1 MRSTFA
7 SWLEKGGRGLV
18 IKKQQQHQEE
28 EKQRFKEKEINL
40 EKLSLITFFFRFSS
54 PSLVYKAAPG
64 ISSRTA

>member
-40 EKLSLITFFFRFSS
+40 EKLSLITFFFFV
-54 PSLVYKAAPG
+54 SLLP
-64 ISSRTA
+64 R